1 MYCPTNTQYQ
11 EHLDLDI
18 NSLSI
23 VTTICINND
32 SLSPQKNNV
41 WFVILKTPYN
51 VDYKM
56 GAVKMLIDTKA
67 QRSILSLGSFK
78 TMNKANPNIKLKQ
91 TNAVIRSIDKTY
103 IVVEVKK

>member
-1 MYCPTNTQYQ
+1 MCG
-11 EHLDLDI
+11 LLF
-18 NSLSI
+18 LKLL
-23 VTTICINND
+23 TTLIT
-32 SLSPQKNNV
+32 K
-41 WFVILKTPYN
+41 W
-51 VDYKM
+51 

-67 QRSILSLGSFK
+67 QRNILSLGSFK